1 MLASNPR
8 GDPMTFT
15 VVSTTDDG
23 ASDRAYAR
31 PGDAYEA
38 ARAAEAGG
46 VNAKI
51 RLPSGE
57 EVPAAEFRELYLLRD
72 AD

>member
-1 MLASNPR
+1 
-8 GDPMTFT
+8 MTFT
-15 VVSTTDDG
+15 VVSTADDG
-23 ASDRAYAR
+23 SSNRDYAK

-46 VNAKI
+46 VSAKI

>member
-1 MLASNPR
+1 MTLTVVTLAGDLASNR
-8 GDPMTFT
+8 DYTK
-15 VVSTTDDG
+15 
-23 ASDRAYAR
+23 

-38 ARAAEAGG
+38 ARASEAGG
-46 VNAKI
+46 VSAKI

>member
-1 MLASNPR
+1 
-8 GDPMTFT
+8 MTFI
-15 VVSTTDDG
+15 VVSTAAGNT
-23 ASDRAYAR
+23 SDRDYAK

-46 VNAKI
+46 VSAKI

-57 EVPAAEFRELYLLRD
+57 EVAAAEFRELYLLRD